1 MMGRKALDGVAV
13 SLMLVLC
20 ALWGL
25 QQVAIKV
32 AAPSLNPVL
41 QIGIR
46 SAVATVLLLVFMWG
60 RGDRIWQR
68 DATLVPGVLAGL
80 AFAFEFLF
88 VAWGLL
94 YTTASHM
101 VVFLYTT
108 PIFTALGLHYFIP
121 GERLSRIQWGG
132 VFIAFTGL
140 VCAFAGSLFVVTDDI
155 DVSTMMLGDM
165 LGILAGLF
173 WAATTVI
180 IRATVLSET
189 SPTRTMLYQLLMA
202 SIVLVTLG
210 HFIFQT
216 EAVVMTSIAWISL
229 TYQSVLVGFVSLLV
243 WFWLLRHYLAS
254 RLSVFS
260 FMTPLFGVTF
270 GVVLLDDPLD
280 AGFIVGAVLVAT
292 GIILVNRK
300 THHHAGR

>member
-1 MMGRKALDGVAV
+1 MTRKSLDGLAV
-13 SLMLVLC
+13 SLMLALC
-20 ALWGL
+20 AIWGM

-32 AAPSLNPVL
+32 ASPSLNPVL

-46 SAVATVLLLVFMWG
+46 SAVATALLLMFMVI
-60 RGDRIWQR
+60 RRERIWYR
-68 DATLVPGVLAGL
+68 DATLLPGILAGL
-80 AFAFEFLF
+80 AFAAEFLF

-108 PIFTALGLHYFIP
+108 PVFTALGLHWFIP
-121 GERLSRIQWGG
+121 GERLNRAQWCG
-132 VFIAFTGL
+132 VLIAFAGL
-140 VCAFAGSLFVVTDDI
+140 VCAFSGSLVVPDAR
-155 DVSTMMLGDM
+155 VNASHMLLGDM
-165 LGILAGLF
+165 LGILAGIF

-189 SPTRTMLYQLLMA
+189 APARTMLYQL
-202 SIVLVTLG
+202 SIAALVLVPLG
-210 HFIFQT
+210 YFVFQNDP
-216 EAVVMTSIAWISL
+216 VSMVPVAWISL
-229 TYQSVLVGFVSLLV
+229 AYQSVLVGFVSLLA

-270 GVVLLDDPLD
+270 GVLLLDDRLD
-280 AGFIVGAVLVAT
+280 VPFVVGAALVAT
-292 GIILVNRK
+292 GILLVNRK
-300 THHHAGR
+300 TGS